1 MILTGIGSRET
12 PQNILNLMTQIG
24 QKFARAGWTLRSGG
38 ANGADSAFEKGFKE
52 AGGKIEIYLPWKKF
66 NNNFSTNYDPP
77 SIAFTLAEQLHP
89 AWSVCSQGAKRLHA
103 RNCQQILG
111 QNLDSPTNL
120 VICWTKAGGLTGGT
134 ATAIKLAKQYGIRV
148 INLFETNWTSDL
160 EEELLNIGQIEPD
173 TGIGISYDENERS
186 DEDPNGL
193 EIDELR
199 EW

>member
-12 PQNILNLMTQIG
+12 PQDILNLMTQIG
-24 QKFARAGWTLRSGG
+24 RKFARAGWTLRSGG

-66 NNNFSTNYDPP
+66 NKHTSKLHDPP
-77 SIAFTLAEQLHP
+77 PEAFELAAKLHP
-89 AWSVCSQGAKRLHA
+89 AWSACSQGAKRLHA

-111 QNLDSPTNL
+111 QNLDSPTDL

-148 INLFETNWTSDL
+148 INLFEINWTSDL
-160 EEELLNIGQIEPD
+160 EQELLYIGQVRPD
-173 TGIGISYDENERS
+173 SYMGIVYDEDQRS